1 MADSYI
7 VVTPPAGLAVSLADV
22 KEHLK
27 IDLSDTSQDTYLTLL
42 IRAVT
47 NTIEAYTGR
56 TLINTVF
63 KTYRECF
70 TDSFLIKRSKLQ
82 SVGSIK
88 YYKDSVLTLVDSDIY
103 YNSDETDFAS
113 IYLKE
118 GESWISELDNRVQ
131 PIVIEFTAGYGTT
144 QANIPFDF
152 QIVLLDAIAYFYE
165 NRGDCD
171 SSCSSVSAAFL
182 PKGIQQA
189 LDFFKIMQFDKKPY
203 GCL

>member
-7 VVTPPAGLAVSLADV
+7 VVTPPVELAISLALV

-27 IDLSDTSQDTYLTLL
+27 LDPDDTSQDTYLTLL

-47 NTIEAYTGR
+47 NTIEKYTGR
-56 TLINTVF
+56 TLINTEF

-82 SVGSIK
+82 SITFIK
-88 YYKDSVLTLVDSDIY
+88 YYTDSVLTTVDSDIY
-103 YNSDETDFAS
+103 YISDETDFAS
-113 IYLKE
+113 IFLVD
-118 GESWISELDNRVQ
+118 GEAWPSDVDTRVQ
-131 PIVIEFTAGYGTT
+131 PIVIQFIAGYGTV
-144 QANIPFDF
+144 QADIPYDL

-165 NRGDCD
+165 NRGDCSD
-171 SSCSSVSAAFL
+171 GCSLVDAAFL

-189 LDFFKIMQFDKKPY
+189 LHFFKIMQIDKKPY